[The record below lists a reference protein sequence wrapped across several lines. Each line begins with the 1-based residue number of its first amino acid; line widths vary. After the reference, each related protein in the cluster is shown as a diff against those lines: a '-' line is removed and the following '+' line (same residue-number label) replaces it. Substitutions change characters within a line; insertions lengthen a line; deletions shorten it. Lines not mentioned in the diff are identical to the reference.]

1 MVCHVDFEFRMFNFE
16 FMAVC
21 HAERSEASVE
31 RSEASVEQATC
42 SHKPRRT
49 RRDPSFVRMTK
60 IDNTFFLV
68 CNKTIMLLIF

>member
-21 HAERSEASVE
+21 HAE